1 MEPKGDKMVEMSEI
15 PLRRLGRTELEVTP
29 IGLGVMQ
36 FSGGSGMMGMA
47 FPDIPE
53 QEKNAIVKAALD
65 GGINWFDTAE
75 MYGRGTS
82 EQALADALKAAE
94 VQDGDVVI
102 GTKWFPMFRTA
113 GNIPRTIEDRI
124 RFLDGY
130 TIDLYMV
137 HQPWSFSSPE
147 TEMDALADL
156 VEAGKIRNIGVSN
169 FSAQQMERAQSAL
182 EQRGLSLAVNQ
193 VQYSLLHRKIESN
206 GVLDAAKD
214 MDITI
219 VAWSPLARGTLTGM
233 YRKNPDLINSKRI
246 AWRLMMR
253 RHIERSGPVV
263 DALQEIADKHDVVPG
278 QVALNWLVNFQGESV
293 VAIPGASKVYQ
304 AEQNAGAM
312 KINLS
317 DEEMARLDELSRG
330 FRN

>member
-1 MEPKGDKMVEMSEI
+1 MVEMSEI

-156 VEAGKIRNIGVSN
+156 VEAGKIRNIGS
-169 FSAQQMERAQSAL
+169 
-182 EQRGLSLAVNQ
+182 
-193 VQYSLLHRKIESN
+193 I
-206 GVLDAAKD
+206 
-214 MDITI
+214 I
-219 VAWSPLARGTLTGM
+219 V
-233 YRKNPDLINSKRI
+233 
-246 AWRLMMR
+246 
-253 RHIERSGPVV
+253 
-263 DALQEIADKHDVVPG
+263 
-278 QVALNWLVNFQGESV
+278 
-293 VAIPGASKVYQ
+293 
-304 AEQNAGAM
+304 
-312 KINLS
+312 
-317 DEEMARLDELSRG
+317 
-330 FRN
+330 